1 MKAKGPKLYQ
11 KQRHSG
17 EIQAQDFKYMYQ
29 KPSGDIGFD
38 PKHNR
43 RVIEA
48 TIKKTK
54 AREKQL
60 RKEYMEKV
68 EERIDASVYFLK
80 KLASGAYESLTPH
93 EAALKYFGRKE
104 LARLRGEQIKQELM
118 AKIAMSS
125 KLMNN

>member
-1 MKAKGPKLYQ
+1 MKVRGPKLY
-11 KQRHSG
+11 KNLKHSG
-17 EIQAQDFKYMYQ
+17 EISDVDFKYMYQ
-29 KPSGDIGFD
+29 KPDGDIGFSAD
-38 PKHNR
+38 RNHK
-43 RVIEA
+43 VIED

-60 RKEYMEKV
+60 KKEYMEKV